1 MVSFSANSEK
11 ATERHSKTYLGSHWK
26 GVKMKLGWM
35 IAGATVVTG
44 VFVSRLVRRPGAK
57 IEPATQVGSKS
68 QMNLDRKVV
77 IPTAMATASIAL
89 WMKMSHGNTLKYTF
103 VPSMA
108 AAWAMYMVT
117 YRKRMPDPKR
127 VTAFYL
133 LALAWQLVHFVEE
146 NSTGFRYRW
155 PVEIFGAKPY
165 GDRQYVAINALS
177 YAIFIA
183 GGVALMKKRPEF
195 SLPAIF
201 FAIMGV
207 MYNGVQH
214 PIYSYM
220 VKSYFPGLFT
230 GIVDLVIG
238 PLLLRRMFDMSE
250 RSSSMAEVP
259 VAA

>member
-1 MVSFSANSEK
+1 
-11 ATERHSKTYLGSHWK
+11 
-26 GVKMKLGWM
+26 MKLGWV
-35 IAGATVVTG
+35 IAGATVAAAS
-44 VFVSRLVRRPGAK
+44 VFAPRLVRRLNGNAEQA
-57 IEPATQVGSKS
+57 IQANSKPRT
-68 QMNLDRKVV
+68 NIDRKVA
-77 IPTAMATASIAL
+77 IPTAMAAVSIAV

-108 AAWAMYMVT
+108 ASWAVYMLT
-117 YRKRMPDPKR
+117 YRKRMPDSQR
-127 VTAFYL
+127 VAPFYL
-133 LALAWQLVHFVEE
+133 LSLAWQLVHFVEE

-165 GDRQYVAINALS
+165 GGRQYVAINALS

-201 FAIMGV
+201 FALMGV

-220 VKSYFPGLFT
+220 VKGYFPGLFT
-230 GIVDLVIG
+230 GMVDLVIG
-238 PLLLRRMFDMSE
+238 PLLLRRMFSISE
-250 RSSSMAEVP
+250 KNNSTTKLT

>member
-1 MVSFSANSEK
+1 
-11 ATERHSKTYLGSHWK
+11 
-26 GVKMKLGWM
+26 MKLGWI
-35 IAGATVVTG
+35 IAAATVATALLS
-44 VFVSRLVRRPGAK
+44 SRLVRRPSERTEATTEVDAESRLNVRK
-57 IEPATQVGSKS
+57 IA
-68 QMNLDRKVV
+68 
-77 IPTAMATASIAL
+77 IPTAMMAASIAT

-108 AAWAMYMVT
+108 ASWVVYMLT
-117 YRKRMPDPKR
+117 YRKRMPNPQKIA
-127 VTAFYL
+127 AFYF

-155 PVEIFGAKPY
+155 PIEIFGAKPY

-183 GGVALMKKRPEF
+183 GGVALMKRRPEF

-201 FAIMGV
+201 FALMGV

-220 VKSYFPGLFT
+220 VKGYFPGLFT
-230 GIVDLVIG
+230 GTVDLLMG
-238 PLLLRRMFDMSE
+238 PFLLRRMFDMSGAG
-250 RSSSMAEVP
+250 SATP
-259 VAA
+259 KLPIAA